1 VRRLALLFLLC
12 AVPALAQDKEGLGG
26 GPDDRPVTDG
36 MLQQCPDL
44 AGAKGKK
51 KAQLL
56 ALYFD
61 LDWKKAGDAATQ
73 RDVRALF
80 DLGSAD
86 DRALLEKSLA
96 EKAPHR
102 SQGGLR
108 AVIAAEGSSGLF
120 FALGVFEKGP
130 AEVRGRV
137 LDSLFAVRLV
147 EGWSFL
153 VHCLDDKAAVPDH
166 KAAAEAPLGYADLRV
181 CDHAHRT
188 LVARLETQE
197 KAALPAEVG
206 NGRGGS
212 LTKIEARDAQIAAL
226 KKWLEGD
233 TGKAVLGRTRESAL
247 DGPDSDAKKQGRELL
262 ERLGVK

>member
-1 VRRLALLFLLC
+1 MRKLALLLLLV
-12 AVPALAQDKEGLGG
+12 AIPALAQERDGLGG
-26 GPDDRPVTDG
+26 GPDDRPVTES
-36 MLQQCPDL
+36 MLQQCPEL

-61 LDWKKAGDAATQ
+61 LDWKKATDAAT
-73 RDVRALF
+73 RDHVRALF
-80 DLGSAD
+80 DLGNAD
-86 DRALLEKSLA
+86 DRTLLEKALA

-108 AVIAAEGSSGLF
+108 AVVAACGSSGLF
-120 FALGVFEKGP
+120 FALAVFEKGP

-147 EGWSFL
+147 EGWRFL
-153 VHCLDDKAAVPDH
+153 VHCLDDKTPVPDH
-166 KAAAEAPLGYADLRV
+166 KAAAEAPIGYAPLRV

-197 KAALPAEVG
+197 KASLPAEVG

-226 KKWLEGD
+226 EKWLEGD
-233 TGKAVLGRTRESAL
+233 AGKAVLSRAKESAL
-247 DGPDSDAKKQGRELL
+247 DGPDDEAKKQGRELL